1 MTVSLK
7 LVLFIDAQNVY
18 HRARAT
24 FFPGTTNHIDGQI
37 DPWAAAE
44 RIAARGGPR
53 KEPVEVAGVR
63 VYTGY
68 HTPERDSRA
77 YSSYRRQRSFWQ
89 RRGCHVTA
97 RSLRYSGPED
107 RHGREKGIDVA
118 LAVDY
123 VRMAIQRQFDIGAIF
138 SMDTDLAP
146 ALEFVKS
153 LNDPSITPVTAAWYG
168 EGAVSQIP
176 GAWCHRLY
184 LEDYQA
190 VHDPTNYAPA
200 ESIEDMAARLRNN
213 WAEPPD

>member
-1 MTVSLK
+1 MPMSLK

-24 FFPGTTNHIDGQI
+24 FSPGTTNHIDGQI
-37 DPWAAAE
+37 DPWATAE
-44 RIAARGGPR
+44 RVAARGGPR
-53 KEPVEVAGVR
+53 GERVEVSGVR

-68 HTPERDSRA
+68 HTPERHQRA
-77 YSSYRRQRSFWQ
+77 YSSYRRQRAFWE
-89 RRGCHVTA
+89 RLGCEVTD
-97 RSLRYSGPED
+97 RSLRYAGPED

-123 VRMAIQRQFDIGAIF
+123 VRMAIERRYDIGAIF

-153 LNDPSITPVTAAWYG
+153 LNDPSLIPVTAAWYG

-176 GAWCHRLY
+176 GVWCHRLTR
-184 LEDYQA
+184 EDYLA
-190 VHDPTNYAPA
+190 VHDPTNYAPH
-200 ESIEDMAARLRNN
+200 ESLEDMAARLQDM
-213 WAEPPD
+213 WGQTPE